1 MRLNCHNTACY
12 FGLSYEWMDDFS
24 CHHFHLHGLK
34 SWNNCYCLMLLRK
47 GGWWVSFSLL
57 LCVLSVTC
65 NLNRTIK
72 GETVTLT
79 FILQFWL
86 ESFSLDFKYS
96 QVKSFTADIF
106 TFLFEDLNWVSQ
118 KTVLKGDMSFLFSR
132 YVTSEAIH
140 HYIEIINALSIKVH
154 QTELRSFLKDISPW
168 AKMTQKDW
176 YVRNLSWSSRP
187 LLIFNKEI

>member
-1 MRLNCHNTACY
+1 MSRSSVGYKNSVHITNVMRLNCHNTACY

-96 QVKSFTADIF
+96 QVKSFTADVF
-106 TFLFEDLNWVSQ
+106 TFLFEDLNSQ
-118 KTVLKGDMSFLFSR
+118 LGVPKNCTKGNVSFLFSR
-132 YVTSEAIH
+132 YI
-140 HYIEIINALSIKVH
+140 
-154 QTELRSFLKDISPW
+154 
-168 AKMTQKDW
+168 
-176 YVRNLSWSSRP
+176 RN
-187 LLIFNKEI
+187 